1 MAAPSNTVWGSIVNS
16 KAKLGI
22 SVTATSTTNTSVT
35 LNVQVWLA
43 LKYNINDSS
52 NQYYFTYTNDSGT
65 SVTSPNGTSLTLKFG
80 TTSGAGW
87 AESSQKQL
95 GSYNLTYTRGT
106 SAKTVN
112 FSSKLNNLAGD
123 NYNVS
128 ASTSYKV
135 PAKPSYT
142 ISYNANGGSGAPSAQ
157 TKWYGT
163 TLTLSPT
170 KPTRTGYSFSKW
182 NTAAN
187 GSGTSYNSGASYTAN
202 ASATLYA
209 QWTANTYAVTYNA
222 NGGTGAPANQTKTY
236 GVDLTLSN
244 TAPTR
249 TNYNFLGWATT
260 STATTPTYSAGS
272 KYTANAPITLYAVWE
287 LAYVKPRITNFAVD
301 RCDQDGNPSD
311 TGTYAL
317 VKFDWECD
325 LDVSNVRIEWKISS
339 ASSYSSDNGTN
350 IPSSGKSGSVAEVV
364 GNGELSAEYTY
375 NIRVGVADSTGSNS
389 TVKNLNPMVI
399 PLDVLAGG
407 TGVSIGKPASLN
419 NTFEVAWN
427 SRLSGLENHIG
438 NARVVGKEGSGIDS
452 SCYIGMYQTVADTTN
467 GTNRLGWLGFG
478 SSLNNHFSISN
489 ETADGKIYL
498 GVKDATLTL
507 QPGTDSA
514 IFCPTANNLIH
525 LGSSNYRWKDVYAV
539 NGTIQ
544 TSDANLKT
552 NIENIDDKYV
562 ELFSNLRPVTFEFKE
577 NDSGRTHV
585 GFISQEVKES
595 MDEVGLTDLD
605 FAGYC
610 RDVKQ
615 VVDENSEEQ
624 EYIHSLRY
632 TEFIALNTYI
642 IQRLQKEKNI
652 LEERVT
658 DLELRL
664 KAIEDILL

>member
-244 TAPTR
+244 TVPTR

-301 RCDQDGNPSD
+301 RCNQDGNPSD

-325 LDVSNVRIEWKISS
+325 PDVSNVRIEWKISS
-339 ASSYSSDNGTN
+339 ASSYSSDNGIN

-419 NTFEVAWN
+419 NTFEVAWDTKLNGDVTIGGSLAGDRIDVSTNMYFTHGYGIYGKN
-427 SRLSGLENHIG
+427 SSNVDRSLMHINASNQYVFGYGGYSNNEGASFFDGNEVNIRSKGAIAITSPTAGLNARQYGVNKVLWSSSGYYMNGSQTATLSEAVSAQPHGIVLIWTYFKDNIAQNFDICHVFVPKYHVSVLGGCGINCTALCTDGNMWKYVYISDTSIKG
-438 NARVVGKEGSGIDS
+438 NA
-452 SCYIGMYQTVADTTN
+452 ANTTN
-467 GTNRLGWLGFG
+467 PSCG
-478 SSLNNHFSISN
+478 
-489 ETADGKIYL
+489 
-498 GVKDATLTL
+498 GVAT
-507 QPGTDSA
+507 
-514 IFCPTANNLIH
+514 
-525 LGSSNYRWKDVYAV
+525 
-539 NGTIQ
+539 
-544 TSDANLKT
+544 T
-552 NIENIDDKYV
+552 NINYVLKYV
-562 ELFSNLRPVTFEFKE
+562 IGV
-577 NDSGRTHV
+577 
-585 GFISQEVKES
+585 
-595 MDEVGLTDLD
+595 
-605 FAGYC
+605 
-610 RDVKQ
+610 
-615 VVDENSEEQ
+615 
-624 EYIHSLRY
+624 
-632 TEFIALNTYI
+632 
-642 IQRLQKEKNI
+642 
-652 LEERVT
+652 
-658 DLELRL
+658 
-664 KAIEDILL
+664 